1 MMALDAIGSAILDVA
16 VRDRRLSSNPAKDVK
31 TPRRKPMPKVY
42 LTHSQVE
49 RLAPASRYPD
59 VIRFLAYTGLR
70 WDEATGLRVEHVDSK
85 RHRVRVEE
93 NAVLV
98 GSHVE
103 VGTPKTHER
112 RVVPYPVFLDETI
125 RRATRDKPQSAL
137 LWPAIEGGY
146 LRQENARDGRFATA
160 VRRVRAADK
169 IVVAEAKAAGREA
182 PPIMLQITPHKLRNT
197 AASLAISA
205 GANVK
210 GVQRML
216 GPASAAMTLDKY
228 ADLFDDDLHRVA
240 EALDE
245 QRRLH
250 LEQ

>member
-16 VRDRRLSSNPAKDVK
+16 VRVRRLSSNPAKDVK

-70 WDEATGLRVEHVDSK
+70 WGEATGLRVEHVDSK

-112 RVVPYPVFLDETI
+112 RVVPYPVFLTK
-125 RRATRDKPQSAL
+125 RSVGPPVTSRKAL
-137 LWPAIEGGY
+137 WSGP
-146 LRQENARDGRFATA
+146 RS
-160 VRRVRAADK
+160 RAATFDRGMP
-169 IVVAEAKAAGREA
+169 VMVGSQRLCAACGR
-182 PPIMLQITPHKLRNT
+182 PTR
-197 AASLAISA
+197 
-205 GANVK
+205 
-210 GVQRML
+210 
-216 GPASAAMTLDKY
+216 
-228 ADLFDDDLHRVA
+228 
-240 EALDE
+240 
-245 QRRLH
+245 
-250 LEQ
+250 